1 MSEAIHHPS
10 FKENRS
16 PFPVVDLSYECVIQE
31 RSREAS
37 TILYE
42 IACSITYPTTTAHLS
57 IRVSSQYTYRNTPT
71 REVLFTRHETGATT
85 YVELH
90 EREQLEV
97 RIVEQDGT
105 YAKAI
110 YYAHGQALIE
120 QYIRGITSRLQKID
134 VQADTGEN

>member
-1 MSEAIHHPS
+1 MSETIHHPS
-10 FKENRS
+10 FTEAQ
-16 PFPVVDLSYECVIQE
+16 PHFPGVHLSYECITQE

-42 IACSITYPTTTAHLS
+42 IACSITYPTATAHLS
-57 IRVSSQYTYRNTPT
+57 VRVSTQHTYRNTPT
-71 REVLFTRHETGATT
+71 REILFTRHEAGATT

-90 EREQLEV
+90 EREQLEI

-120 QYIRGITSRLQKID
+120 RDLRGITSTLQKID
-134 VQADTGEN
+134 AQADTGEN